1 MDAALL
7 WLLATMGIT
16 GSLHC
21 AAMCGPLALV
31 VTGGAKRRAA
41 SLALYLTGKT
51 SSYVLL
57 GALAGALGEAVV
69 KAAPL
74 GIGGRFLALAGGALL
89 LAVALH
95 SLGLIRDSFAGL
107 GWLAKVSSALATL
120 AAEGGLPGKLLL
132 GTANGFLPCPMT
144 YAFLAI
150 AAATGSTL
158 AGAAAML
165 ILGITTALPLAA
177 VAYAGGSAARLRFRR
192 LPLLGGVVMLIV
204 AALTLYR
211 GFTGAGPCCR

>member
-31 VTGGAKRRAA
+31 AARDARSFALYVTGKA
-41 SLALYLTGKT
+41 

-69 KAAPL
+69 NSAPL
-74 GIGGRFLALAGGALL
+74 GLGGRFLAIAGGALL
-89 LAVALH
+89 LVAALH
-95 SLGLIRDSFAGL
+95 SLGLIRDSFAAL
-107 GWLAKVSSALATL
+107 GWLARISAMLASL
-120 AAEGGLPGKLLL
+120 AAEGGLSGKLLL
-132 GTANGFLPCPMT
+132 GSANGFLPCPMT
-144 YAFLAI
+144 YGFLAI
-150 AAATGSTL
+150 AAATGSTID
-158 AGAAAML
+158 GAATML
-165 ILGITTALPLAA
+165 ILGITTSLPLAA
-177 VAYAGGSAARLRFRR
+177 VAYAGGSVARLRFLR
-192 LPLLGGVVMLIV
+192 LPLLSGAVMLIV

-211 GFTGAGPCCR
+211 GFTGAGLCCR